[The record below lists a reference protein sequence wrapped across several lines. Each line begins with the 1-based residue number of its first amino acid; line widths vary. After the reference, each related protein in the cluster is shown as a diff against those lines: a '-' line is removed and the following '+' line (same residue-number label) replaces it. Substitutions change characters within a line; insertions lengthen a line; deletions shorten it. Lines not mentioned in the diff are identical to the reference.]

1 MATVIALLFA
11 VAINLFGGIFLLSSV
26 DTLHR
31 NRLFL
36 ALFFINSFLLF
47 TGHFLSFQEFWY
59 IFRYYD
65 FVFLSSLLAFYPLY
79 YLYLK
84 SAFGFDILPFRWKTH
99 FVPAVIF
106 GIAMGI
112 TSIFSDTESYTQY
125 MQSNV
130 FGYEAVTTKAQLLLW
145 IYKSSRALHVFQIL
159 FYNILSF
166 VYFFR
171 VYKKM
176 NDTFSYIDPI
186 NKSYFYIVN
195 VSFLFLMAIPG
206 VYVTIVGRNS
216 LTDNNWT
223 LPAITFTFTLL
234 YLILGIIG
242 FRQNPITQTL
252 VSQPTISDNV
262 QSPDINNRHKTELI
276 HYFTDKK
283 PWLNPT
289 LNIWEVSQAIG
300 VNRTYVSNI
309 INGELKC
316 NFNTFV
322 NQYRVDFA
330 KQTMQAHPNKN
341 LEQVAFDS
349 GFGSLSS
356 FIRAFKSIEGISPGN
371 FRDEL
376 KA

>member
-36 ALFFINSFLLF
+36 GVFFINSFLLF
-47 TGHFLSFQEFWY
+47 TGHFLSFQEFWH
-59 IFRYYD
+59 IFRFYD

-84 SAFGFDILPFRWKTH
+84 SAFGFDILPFRWETH
-99 FVPAVIF
+99 FIPAGIF
-106 GIAMGI
+106 GMAMGI

-145 IYKSSRALHVFQIL
+145 IYKSGRAFHVFQIL
-159 FYNILSF
+159 FYNILSV
-166 VYFFR
+166 VYFLR

-195 VSFLFLMAIPG
+195 VSFLFLMAMPG
-206 VYVTIVGRNS
+206 VYVTIVGRNA
-216 LTDNNWT
+216 LTVNNWI
-223 LPAITFTFTLL
+223 LPTITFAFTLL

-242 FRQNPITQTL
+242 FRQNPVAQTL
-252 VSQPTISDNV
+252 VY
-262 QSPDINNRHKTELI
+262 QSTNNNNIQSLGINNRHKTELI
-276 HYFTDKK
+276 HYFSDKK

-289 LNIWEVSQAIG
+289 LTIWDVSQAIG

-322 NQYRVDFA
+322 NQYRIDFA
-330 KQTMQAHPNKN
+330 KQTMQAYPNKS
-341 LEQVAFDS
+341 LEQVAIDS